1 MSTGKTNSAS
11 QDTVRFKLQNKTFTE
26 NGTFTADED
35 YFGFGEITI
44 DVDGYGADSTVEA
57 YDNINDEDLI
67 NRKGKVFVKKANKLT
82 TVLSRNSHT
91 PNNGSYALLPSLNNY
106 ILTPTGVREYDEE
119 GNIVDTIEEFNI
131 NSSGQGGLSIWDYDS
146 YAGIF
151 FNNSDLTIIY
161 EKAIYNATGRRH
173 YGATWPSQNN
183 GAGIGANNVYFE
195 KPAYGAGSYYELNED
210 YTKGELIVTLPY
222 DSLGTGEGVISKD
235 RTRTIYRD
243 RGTYSNDGHFL
254 TYASIVN
261 KAPVVLFKTHID
273 NMFMPYR
280 VNEFSTTNDFKYVIL
295 NGANADS
302 LWYVNEEE
310 NAFVKQTFVSGKL
323 TYYPHNQTLYA
334 NENGLIKQY
343 KYINGNW
350 VDQDLSLPLT
360 CIGTSKITANYD
372 GTKLLVHSGSMSND
386 NWYLID
392 IAIPGDIKYVA
403 LKAAASN
410 YTDSCV
416 TGFLT
421 GERDISKNTVMVK
434 VNVLESEGNEL
445 ETIQAVLNIE
455 QGALGGELEEADPV
469 INTSINDLNELL
481 GLGEE

>member
-35 YFGFGEITI
+35 YFGFGEIII

-106 ILTPTGVREYDEE
+106 ILTPTGVRRYDEE
-119 GNIVDTIEEFNI
+119 GNIVETIEEFNI
-131 NSSGQGGLSIWDYDS
+131 NSSGQGSLGIWEYNNI
-146 YAGIF
+146 AGIF
-151 FNNSDLTIIY
+151 FHHPDITLIY
-161 EKAIYNATGRRH
+161 EKGIYNSTGKRH
-173 YGATWPSQNN
+173 YGITWPSQNR
-183 GAGIGANNVYFE
+183 GDGMGANNTCYTATRIDGIREYF
-195 KPAYGAGSYYELNED
+195 ELNED
-210 YTKGELIVTLPY
+210 YTKGELIVTVPSGNY
-222 DSLGTGEGVISKD
+222 YPGAAVINKD
-235 RTRTIYRD
+235 RSKLVHVYLD
-243 RGTYSNDGHFL
+243 RYGAKLIYSN
-254 TYASIVN
+254 IVD
-261 KAPVVLFKTHID
+261 KAPVDLFNTSID
-273 NMFMPYR
+273 DSFIPNDRIISYS
-280 VNEFSTTNDFKYVIL
+280 STDDFKYIII
-295 NGANADS
+295 NGHDKDS
-302 LWYVNEEE
+302 LWYINVEE
-310 NAFVKQTFVSGKL
+310 NTFVKQSFVSGKL

-334 NENGLIKQY
+334 NENGLIKQF

-350 VDQDLSLPLT
+350 VDQDLALPVT
-360 CIGTSKITANYD
+360 CVGTSKITANYD

-392 IAIPGDIKYVA
+392 VAIPGDIKYVA

-410 YTDSCV
+410 YTDNCV

-421 GERDISKNTVMVK
+421 GERDTSKNTVMVK
-434 VNVLESEGNEL
+434 VNALESEGNES
-445 ETIQAVLNIE
+445 ETIQATLNIE

-469 INTSINDLNELL
+469 INTTIDNLNELL